1 MREDLRKS
9 PEYASQR
16 QQSADRIIRRAYLDT
31 LGREPDPG
39 GFASYRDQIVNRG
52 WDADDVREALLKS
65 PEYLQRNE
73 MTRQKAEDIVRRA
86 YRAVLNREAD
96 KAGMEGYV
104 DHVLRDHWT
113 QAQVE
118 AELRKSTEFRNR
130 RK

>member
-1 MREDLRKS
+1 
-9 PEYASQR
+9 
-16 QQSADRIIRRAYLDT
+16 
-31 LGREPDPG
+31 
-39 GFASYRDQIVNRG
+39 
-52 WDADDVREALLKS
+52 
-65 PEYLQRNE
+65 